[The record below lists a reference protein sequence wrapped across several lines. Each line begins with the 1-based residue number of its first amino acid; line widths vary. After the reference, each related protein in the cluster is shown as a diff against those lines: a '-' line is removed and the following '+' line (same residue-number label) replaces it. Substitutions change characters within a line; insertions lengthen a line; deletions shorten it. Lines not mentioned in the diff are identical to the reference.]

1 MAVKADVL
9 DEVLTQGRHAFP
21 GVLLAREPLREHV
34 EHLELD
40 ESRLVKHAQDL
51 FLVAAVLNGQTAA
64 IRHFDHEIARAAK
77 AAARIDSSE
86 PFLDEVGQELR
97 MRLLSGPEA
106 RLRTYAAAGSLKD
119 WLRVAALRIGLNLKR
134 GDRLVHAGELDFE
147 HLLDASEP
155 VGVERRYLRDFKDAI
170 EASLGAL
177 TAHERTLLRLHF
189 VDGLNIDRIGVIY
202 SAHRATVARWLV
214 RIREKVFEQAKAELA
229 ERHGLRTADVRSIY
243 RALQGDVHASVSRI
257 LRT

>member
-1 MAVKADVL
+1 MALQPNVL
-9 DEVLTQGRHAFP
+9 EEMLTQGRHAFP
-21 GVLLAREPLREHV
+21 GVSLAPEAFREHV
-34 EHLELD
+34 ERLGVD
-40 ESRLVKHAQDL
+40 EHRLVKHGPDL
-51 FLVAAVLNGQTAA
+51 FLVVAVLGGQTTAL
-64 IRHFDHEIARAAK
+64 RHFDHEVARAAK
-77 AAARIDSSE
+77 AAARIDPAE

-106 RLRTYAAAGSLKD
+106 RLRTYAAVGSLKD

-134 GDRLVHAGELDFE
+134 NNRLVPARELELE
-147 HLLDASEP
+147 HLLDPSEP
-155 VGVERRYLRDFKDAI
+155 AGAERRYLNDFKHAI

-177 TAHERTLLRLHF
+177 TPHERTLLRLHF
-189 VDGLNIDRIGVIY
+189 VDGMNIDRIGLIY

-214 RIREKVFEQAKAELA
+214 RIREKVFERAKAELA